1 MALALALPVSLVT
14 IAILVTAVLLAT
26 LACAL
31 DTLWLTDRAPSWKIM
46 LASWSA
52 LLILG
57 WLVGGPFTSYYKT
70 HYLRAFFIAST
81 SMEPTLAKGDFV
93 LTNNSAYRTD
103 GPRRGDIIV
112 FKYPLD
118 ERREF
123 VKRVV
128 GLPGDRLEIR
138 SNRLIVNGNPLEE
151 AYVKPSVASTFQG
164 GPLTS
169 CGYAHG
175 CDPTVVPADSYFVL
189 GDNREHSQDSRY
201 WGFVRRD
208 KIVGRAFAIYWSW
221 DPELERPRV
230 DRVGKDL

>member
-1 MALALALPVSLVT
+1 MALALVLPVSFAT
-14 IAILVTAVLLAT
+14 IVILITVFLLAT

-31 DTLWLTDRAPSWKIM
+31 DTLWLTDRTPSWKIM

-52 LLILG
+52 LLMLG
-57 WLVGGPFTSYYKT
+57 WLAGGPFTSYYKT
-70 HYLRAFFIAST
+70 HYLRAFSIASP
-81 SMEPTLAKGDFV
+81 SMEPTLAKGDLV
-93 LTNNSAYRTD
+93 LTNSSAYRTD

-112 FKYPLD
+112 FKYPID

-138 SNRLIVNGNPLEE
+138 SNRLIVNGSPLDE
-151 AYVKPSVASTFQG
+151 AYVKPGSASTLPG
-164 GPLTS
+164 GPVTS
-169 CGYAHG
+169 CGYALG

-189 GDNREHSQDSRY
+189 GDNRENSQDSRH

-221 DPELERPRV
+221 DPELERPRL
-230 DRVGKDL
+230 DRIGKDL